1 MLKSLSSR
9 KIPSLFGKEERRGRP
24 SKSEGNVGKSKAE
37 PQSIVGKYRKE
48 FGSLKAGENQ
58 RMYDSVTK
66 CIVVA
71 EGAEQ
76 QKREHHLKLK
86 RSWIQSDTTM
96 NNMEVFF
103 RCAMPNSGFS
113 RMLNAMEEKLS
124 NAAIGDFVKVEAI
137 TPEELRAYL
146 QYITN
151 PTDMKMEALSSIAGK
166 DVFGRGNGHMSII
179 PVVTVVKEMHS
190 AGGIAD
196 QCPLTSPEIN
206 IWLKDSSAK
215 YEVKKRAPKFDF
227 AEALPLMYDTNFS
240 DSNECCYLEK
250 LRNWTC
256 ILVMV
261 SYTPL

>member
-124 NAAIGDFVKVEAI
+124 NAAIGEFDGI
-137 TPEELRAYL
+137 RRRAVLAYFRGSGH
-146 QYITN
+146 N
-151 PTDMKMEALSSIAGK
+151 DALKIVIIVIKGVLYQTYCLKRTLYYNVRTSSVLYVIVGCNLPSLIY
-166 DVFGRGNGHMSII
+166 RSN
-179 PVVTVVKEMHS
+179 S
-190 AGGIAD
+190 AASQD
-196 QCPLTSPEIN
+196 NSTHLN
-206 IWLKDSSAK
+206 
-215 YEVKKRAPKFDF
+215 R
-227 AEALPLMYDTNFS
+227 
-240 DSNECCYLEK
+240 
-250 LRNWTC
+250 
-256 ILVMV
+256 
-261 SYTPL
+261 